1 MWHWNVPKNEPQ
13 AGKGIKMLSDWS
25 ANLQLT
31 NDAVKAALGNA
42 QVGDK
47 LVATI
52 SDVADGAQG
61 SIKNSS
67 WTALQTK
74 LVPVGNTLIS
84 VETNTP

>member
-1 MWHWNVPKNEPQ
+1 
-13 AGKGIKMLSDWS
+13 MLSDWS

-31 NDAVKAALGNA
+31 NDAVKAAIGNA

-52 SDVADGAQG
+52 ADVADGAQG

-67 WTALQTK
+67 WTGFTDEAGTSWEYFD
-74 LVPVGNTLIS
+74 IS
-84 VETNTP
+84 GD